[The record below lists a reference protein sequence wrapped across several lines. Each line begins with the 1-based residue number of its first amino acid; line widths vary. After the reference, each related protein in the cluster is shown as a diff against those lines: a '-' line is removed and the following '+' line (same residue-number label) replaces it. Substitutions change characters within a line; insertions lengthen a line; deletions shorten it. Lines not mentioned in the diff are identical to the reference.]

1 MLTTNK
7 FICFPD
13 EAFRHPAV
21 SMRDARLCRDQDPRF
36 VEAALFNAF
45 IVTLFIDRTLLLEYD
60 KNKIFGKGALKCLPS

>member
-21 SMRDARLCRDQDPRF
+21 SMRDARLCRDQGTRF

-45 IVTLFIDRTLLLEYD
+45 ILTLFFERTY
-60 KNKIFGKGALKCLPS
+60 

>member
-21 SMRDARLCRDQDPRF
+21 SMRDARPCRDQGPRF

-45 IVTLFIDRTLLLEYD
+45 IVTLFIERTLLLEYD
-60 KNKIFGKGALKCLPS
+60 RNKIFGNYLPY

>member
-21 SMRDARLCRDQDPRF
+21 SMRDARQCRDQGTRF

-45 IVTLFIDRTLLLEYD
+45 IVTLFIERTLLSTR
-60 KNKIFGKGALKCLPS
+60 I

>member
-21 SMRDARLCRDQDPRF
+21 SMRDARLCRDQGPRF

-45 IVTLFIDRTLLLEYD
+45 IVTLIIERTLLPVAASMGCPGYPWISL
-60 KNKIFGKGALKCLPS
+60 